1 MKLLRASALNFERLF
16 LLRDSIR
23 HMSKNI
29 LSFEFPTSFF
39 FQFKASRYIT
49 AICRKSV
56 YKVIIVS
63 IFLEVQV
70 SILSVLIYYPI
81 QSDIIEKSYCRFNFL
96 QASIFNFDHLD
107 ILPDSSGHPC
117 IKLLSIQFS
126 QSFGSEFWASR
137 YITRLNQTSE

>member
-16 LLRDSIR
+16 LLRDSIG

-107 ILPDSSGHPC
+107 ILPDSSGYPC

-126 QSFGSEFWASR
+126 QSFGS
-137 YITRLNQTSE
+137 

>member
-16 LLRDSIR
+16 LLRDSIG

-126 QSFGSEFWASR
+126 KSFESKFWASR
-137 YITRLNQTSE
+137 YITGLNQTSE

>member
-16 LLRDSIR
+16 LLRDSIG

-126 QSFGSEFWASR
+126 KSFESKF
-137 YITRLNQTSE
+137 

>member
-16 LLRDSIR
+16 LLRDSIG

-117 IKLLSIQFS
+117 IKLLSIQFT
-126 QSFGSEFWASR
+126 QGFGS
-137 YITRLNQTSE
+137 

>member
-16 LLRDSIR
+16 LLRDSIG

-70 SILSVLIYYPI
+70 SILSVPICYPI
-81 QSDIIEKSYCRFNFL
+81 QSNIIEKSYCRLNFL
-96 QASIFNFDHLD
+96 EASVFNFDHHDL
-107 ILPDSSGHPC
+107 LLDSSGHPC

-126 QSFGSEFWASR
+126 QSFGSKF
-137 YITRLNQTSE
+137 